1 MHRRPRSIKMNEGWT
16 HSSLHKSK
24 LIEKTRINR
33 YTDICW
39 HEVRSTVSQQ
49 SEATV
54 ICNWEGNISSERYTR
69 DIMKIVCNNKGFQVS
84 FLLRR
89 QHNWWIARG
98 FARLD
103 TCRNICSIK
112 KSSISS
118 PPNLPTLKKKKS
130 EIDRDERWTVIKPIS
145 WNGDSPFIIRLKNSQ
160 FYHRFENWLKIS
172 NKITSSDYLLK
183 LHVEQY
189 RSIIRDYYCVS
200 NDKL

>member
-118 PPNLPTLKKKKS
+118 PPNLPTLKKKKVKS
-130 EIDRDERWTVIKPIS
+130 VGMKGEPLSNRYLETVTAHSLSDWKIHNS
-145 WNGDSPFIIRLKNSQ
+145 IIV
-160 FYHRFENWLKIS
+160 LKIG
-172 NKITSSDYLLK
+172 
-183 LHVEQY
+183 
-189 RSIIRDYYCVS
+189 
-200 NDKL
+200 

>member
-39 HEVRSTVSQQ
+39 HKVRSTVSQQ

-118 PPNLPTLKKKKS
+118 PPNLPTLKKKKKWNRS
-130 EIDRDERWTVIKPIS
+130 GWKVNRYQTDILKRWQPIHYPIEKFTILS
-145 WNGDSPFIIRLKNSQ
+145 S
-160 FYHRFENWLKIS
+160 FENWLKIS